1 MLCSQKKDA
10 TRIPRVTGRDQM
22 QTRRRIKHEVP
33 GRELDFV
40 GAVEVLDHQFAAV
53 ILVRLRQKQ
62 RHRQVGPDPQAGE
75 AISPHRVVDMEAEM
89 VPAGGRV
96 AVE

>member
-1 MLCSQKKDA
+1 
-10 TRIPRVTGRDQM
+10 M

-40 GAVEVLDHQFAAV
+40 GTVEILDHKFAPV

-62 RHRQVGPDPQAGE
+62 RHRQVGPDPLAGE
-75 AISPHRVVDMEAEM
+75 TISPHRVVDMEAEM
-89 VPAGGRV
+89 VPAGGHV
-96 AVE
+96 AIK